1 MYIMEKLN
9 EQSQELIKKWELK
22 QELKLFP
29 IWGSLQRLDM
39 PNMKFYIQF
48 IYESIKN
55 ENK

>member
-9 EQSQELIKKWELK
+9 EIQSQELIKKWEIK

-29 IWGSLQRLDM
+29 FRPLGMLDM
-39 PNMKFYIQF
+39 KFHIQF

-55 ENK
+55 EK